1 MGKIIDVKKLSE
13 IKKENLK
20 KEIKMLSK
28 KNVIP
33 KLAVIIAS
41 SDES

>member
-28 KNVIP
+28 KKCNT
-33 KLAVIIAS
+33 
-41 SDES
+41 